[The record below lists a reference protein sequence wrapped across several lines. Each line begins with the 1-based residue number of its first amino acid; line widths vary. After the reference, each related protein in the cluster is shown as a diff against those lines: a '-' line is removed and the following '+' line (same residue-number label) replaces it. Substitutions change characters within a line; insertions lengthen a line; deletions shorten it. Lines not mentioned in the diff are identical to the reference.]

1 MNDLRVIETFNES
14 TGLIDFVVQ
23 RKNKLDSS
31 LCREMHF
38 TWRTCKVFANK
49 RSAEQ
54 YKENYERFL
63 RDQQNN

>member
-23 RKNKLDSS
+23 RKNKLNP
-31 LCREMHF
+31 CPFGGAHF

-49 RSAEQ
+49 RPAEQ